1 MLVPELNAQDS
12 DLRHLED
19 ASTLL
24 SINIIKVLIIMFVL
38 YTFLDLNIY
47 GYVRTRISHPYL
59 RSRWL
64 YATDKESLAAAFNAP
79 EASDNIIEI
88 KLIFFYRKIV
98 CRLWWLYCWSAVCE
112 RTSCEVLVMLENP
125 CNVWRHD

>member
-38 YTFLDLNIY
+38 YTFLDRVNL
-47 GYVRTRISHPYL
+47 L
-59 RSRWL
+59 
-64 YATDKESLAAAFNAP
+64 
-79 EASDNIIEI
+79 
-88 KLIFFYRKIV
+88 
-98 CRLWWLYCWSAVCE
+98 
-112 RTSCEVLVMLENP
+112 
-125 CNVWRHD
+125 